1 MVDVFGNHGL
11 CGLLKESTHEKSP
24 KCLGRNLG
32 DLGEF
37 CKGLKLLDI
46 LLFMTTIRRLTKK
59 ARVGRGLRV
68 KADFIPLLQG

>member
-1 MVDVFGNHGL
+1 MFGDHGL
-11 CGLLKESTHEKSP
+11 CGLLEEGAHEKSP
-24 KCLGRNLG
+24 KCLGGNLG

-59 ARVGRGLRV
+59 PA
-68 KADFIPLLQG
+68 